1 MKQKNKVKK
10 AISDFAKRGGNFG
23 MLTSTQSLKIGR
35 KKITVKS
42 HKPGAW
48 IGKDG
53 KRLLNLIN
61 YIENTTGVRY
71 KIEVKGGDIFNY

>member
-1 MKQKNKVKK
+1 MNRKQKVKK
-10 AISDFAKRGGNFG
+10 AISEFAKRDKNYTL
-23 MLTSTQSLKIGR
+23 LTSTQSIKIRR

-42 HKPGAW
+42 HKAGAW

-71 KIEVKGGDIFNY
+71 KIEIKSGDIWKY